1 MNNINNRIT
10 KLRTS
15 LKMSQEQFA
24 SLFEV
29 TKQSVQKWESGET
42 MPELGKLIQM
52 SKKFNISLDS
62 LVVGSNNRTSE
73 GSTVKSI
80 EPPLENLNSYE
91 SYSSYI
97 MTEYMQSY
105 EEGKDIEPYKDVFQ
119 SIANLPHG
127 KMKEKLCDVL
137 YTVVMNCP
145 QRSDYKYIE
154 PSDLEE
160 IKLLRRPHEVKGT
173 VDKSRLESKIHGAW
187 MGRICGC
194 MLGRTIEG
202 IKTNELIPF
211 LTETGNYPMKR
222 YIYKSDI
229 NDEICKK
236 YEYPFSQRFYA
247 DALDYMI
254 CDDDLNYVVL
264 GQRLIDKYSRD
275 FCSRDVSWLW
285 LDSQGKCMYCTAE
298 RVAYHNFV
306 AGFLPPESAI
316 YKNPFREWIGAQIRG
331 DYFGYINPGDPEKAA
346 EMAYRDACISHVK
359 NGIYG
364 ELFVAAALAVAA
376 VTDNIEDIILGSLA
390 QIPYSSRF
398 YEAVMRVLENYKNGM
413 PEEEAYKLIH
423 DEYDEY
429 TEHGWCHTLS
439 NAMVVTASLLYGGGD
454 YSRSICLAVQ
464 TGFDTD
470 CNGATVGSILGMANG
485 LESIPEYWG
494 KRYNDKLETSI
505 FEVGTVKI
513 SDCVKRTI
521 EHIEQK

>member
-42 MPELGKLIQM
+42 MPELEELIQM

-119 SIANLPHG
+119 SISNLPHG

-211 LTETGNYPMKR
+211 LTETGNYPIKR
-222 YIYKSDI
+222 YI
-229 NDEICKK
+229 
-236 YEYPFSQRFYA
+236 
-247 DALDYMI
+247 
-254 CDDDLNYVVL
+254 
-264 GQRLIDKYSRD
+264 
-275 FCSRDVSWLW
+275 
-285 LDSQGKCMYCTAE
+285 
-298 RVAYHNFV
+298 
-306 AGFLPPESAI
+306 
-316 YKNPFREWIGAQIRG
+316 
-331 DYFGYINPGDPEKAA
+331 
-346 EMAYRDACISHVK
+346 
-359 NGIYG
+359 
-364 ELFVAAALAVAA
+364 
-376 VTDNIEDIILGSLA
+376 
-390 QIPYSSRF
+390 
-398 YEAVMRVLENYKNGM
+398 
-413 PEEEAYKLIH
+413 
-423 DEYDEY
+423 
-429 TEHGWCHTLS
+429 
-439 NAMVVTASLLYGGGD
+439 
-454 YSRSICLAVQ
+454 
-464 TGFDTD
+464 
-470 CNGATVGSILGMANG
+470 
-485 LESIPEYWG
+485 
-494 KRYNDKLETSI
+494 
-505 FEVGTVKI
+505 
-513 SDCVKRTI
+513 
-521 EHIEQK
+521 

>member
-331 DYFGYINPGDPEKAA
+331 DYFGYINPGNPELAA
-346 EMAYRDACISHVK
+346 EMAHRLS
-359 NGIYG
+359 
-364 ELFVAAALAVAA
+364 
-376 VTDNIEDIILGSLA
+376 
-390 QIPYSSRF
+390 
-398 YEAVMRVLENYKNGM
+398 
-413 PEEEAYKLIH
+413 LIH
-423 DEYDEY
+423 
-429 TEHGWCHTLS
+429 
-439 NAMVVTASLLYGGGD
+439 
-454 YSRSICLAVQ
+454 I
-464 TGFDTD
+464 
-470 CNGATVGSILGMANG
+470 
-485 LESIPEYWG
+485 
-494 KRYNDKLETSI
+494 
-505 FEVGTVKI
+505 
-513 SDCVKRTI
+513 
-521 EHIEQK
+521 

>member
-137 YTVVMNCP
+137 YTVVMNCQ

-222 YIYKSDI
+222 YIYKSG
-229 NDEICKK
+229 
-236 YEYPFSQRFYA
+236 STTRYA
-247 DALDYMI
+247 
-254 CDDDLNYVVL
+254 
-264 GQRLIDKYSRD
+264 KS
-275 FCSRDVSWLW
+275 
-285 LDSQGKCMYCTAE
+285 T
-298 RVAYHNFV
+298 
-306 AGFLPPESAI
+306 
-316 YKNPFREWIGAQIRG
+316 
-331 DYFGYINPGDPEKAA
+331 
-346 EMAYRDACISHVK
+346 
-359 NGIYG
+359 
-364 ELFVAAALAVAA
+364 
-376 VTDNIEDIILGSLA
+376 
-390 QIPYSSRF
+390 
-398 YEAVMRVLENYKNGM
+398 
-413 PEEEAYKLIH
+413 
-423 DEYDEY
+423 
-429 TEHGWCHTLS
+429 
-439 NAMVVTASLLYGGGD
+439 
-454 YSRSICLAVQ
+454 
-464 TGFDTD
+464 
-470 CNGATVGSILGMANG
+470 
-485 LESIPEYWG
+485 SIPFHSAS
-494 KRYNDKLETSI
+494 TPMPS
-505 FEVGTVKI
+505 
-513 SDCVKRTI
+513 TI
-521 EHIEQK
+521 

>member
-137 YTVVMNCP
+137 YTVV
-145 QRSDYKYIE
+145 
-154 PSDLEE
+154 
-160 IKLLRRPHEVKGT
+160 
-173 VDKSRLESKIHGAW
+173 
-187 MGRICGC
+187 
-194 MLGRTIEG
+194 
-202 IKTNELIPF
+202 

-376 VTDNIEDIILGSLA
+376 VTDNIEDIILGGLA

>member
-1 MNNINNRIT
+1 MHGWE
-10 KLRTS
+10 KYS
-15 LKMSQEQFA
+15 A
-24 SLFEV
+24 SLR
-29 TKQSVQKWESGET
+29 GE
-42 MPELGKLIQM
+42 LRQC
-52 SKKFNISLDS
+52 LD
-62 LVVGSNNRTSE
+62 
-73 GSTVKSI
+73 
-80 EPPLENLNSYE
+80 
-91 SYSSYI
+91 
-97 MTEYMQSY
+97 
-105 EEGKDIEPYKDVFQ
+105 EGKDVEGYREL
-119 SIANLPHG
+119 SEAIANLPDG
-127 KMKEKLCDVL
+127 VIREELANVFFEAMQSAP
-137 YTVVMNCP
+137 M
-145 QRSDYKYIE
+145 RADYPYVE
-154 PSDLEE
+154 PDALDA
-160 IKLLRRPHEVKGT
+160 IQAARPENRPALGAVSAETLK
-173 VDKSRLESKIHGAW
+173 DKIRGAW
-187 MGRICGC
+187 LGRICGC
-194 MLGRTIEG
+194 LLGKPVEGMRTPDMHELLKNSG
-202 IKTNELIPF
+202 NFPLTRYMTLEDVKKTPRLLERWEKRTWADCLGK
-211 LTETGNYPMKR
+211 GNNYSGYPNHT
-222 YIYKSDI
+222 DTP
-229 NDEICKK
+229 CA
-236 YEYPFSQRFYA
+236 PT
-247 DALDYMI
+247 
-254 CDDDLNYVVL
+254 DDDTNYTVMAAYGIV
-264 GQRLIDKYSRD
+264 GRFGRD
-275 FCSRDVSWLW
+275 FTPDQVAEAWMDCQPKRA
-285 LDSQGKCMYCTAE
+285 YCTAE
-298 RVAYHNFV
+298 RRAFRNFV
-306 AGFLPPESAI
+306 IGIRPPQSAM
-316 YKNPFREWIGAQIRG
+316 YKNPDREFIGAQIRA